1 MKNILYSILLAG
13 VGLVSCTDF
22 DDPTVEK
29 YGAGPSVSI
38 EVTAT
43 SDSAFTFTIT
53 PANGTQY
60 YSFVVAPG
68 EAPQQLNAA
77 SLLKGNYNGTAGGV
91 LKAASTASYTY
102 DMYSKGAPLCEPNT
116 TYQIYAVAAND
127 KGMTGEIATASA
139 TTTDKGIPAAK
150 EYKDDAANKAVAVTF
165 SEAVVRGEG
174 AISAKYYKEWD
185 FANPVVLAEN
195 EFTVSI
201 EDNVVTFTA
210 PETPAGAFV
219 AYSWEVGAFK
229 DSYGNDCPA
238 VNSGLNNA
246 GKLVNAC
253 VRNAQEAFVIADSN
267 VTAPQIDTSFVDW
280 TEFMGEITL
289 DFDLYRN
296 EKTVK
301 TGDLK
306 VVYTND
312 SKTTVL
318 NLTPS
323 NWIVQDNK
331 LYFELPEAPQYGDY
345 VSLQIEEGVF
355 TDVYGNPNKAYEI
368 ENAWLLSY
376 GYKRDMVV
384 GSYKLYYYSY
394 AEYSKTGQLNEVV
407 EDIAV
412 ALDPEDEDGL
422 ILSGFYGLSGQVKA
436 TFNGDYATVTLKEQA
451 LGTTQLPNGTTVI
464 VTIAGNTND
473 GTLVLDVDNSG
484 NMSCKDN
491 PGALYFAYDENEEY
505 LGLLDG
511 MIDLSFSKQADV
523 AVASLKTKQVSGQS
537 FRIYRSD
544 VKFIK

>member
-68 EAPQQLNAA
+68 ETPQQLNAA

-102 DMYSKGAPLCEPNT
+102 DMYSKGAPLCKPNT

-139 TTTDKGIPAAK
+139 TTTDEGIPAAK
-150 EYKDDAANKAVAVTF
+150 EFKDDAANKAVAVTF

-174 AISAKYYKEWD
+174 AISAKYYIEWD
-185 FANPVVLAEN
+185 LTNPVVLTE
-195 EFTVSI
+195 EDFTISI
-201 EDNVVTFTA
+201 KENVVTFTA

-219 AYSWEVGAFK
+219 AYSWEAGAFK

-238 VNSGLNNA
+238 VNSGINNA
-246 GKLVNAC
+246 GKLLNAC
-253 VRNAQEAFVIADSN
+253 VRNALEAFVIADSN

-289 DFDLYRN
+289 DFNLYRN

-318 NLTPS
+318 NLAPS
-323 NWIVQDNK
+323 KWVLQGNK

-355 TDVYGNPNKAYEI
+355 TDVYGNPNKAYEL
-368 ENAWLLSY
+368 EKSWLLSY

-384 GSYKLYYYSY
+384 GTYSVTYVDYYDKK
-394 AEYSKTGQLNEVV
+394 EYTEVIEV
-407 EDIAV
+407 KA
-412 ALDPEDEDGL
+412 DPKSENGVL
-422 ILSGFYGLSGQVKA
+422 LKGFYSNTTNEIKA
-436 TFNGDYATVTLKEQA
+436 TFNGDYGTLSIFDEQLLLEATSASLYFMNAETEGAVVLSVAANGDMSTDSMWGYYIEPDEGKAGWAKVAKSTSFVKQAASQASLNLQTKSANLSTLK
-451 LGTTQLPNGTTVI
+451 LHT
-464 VTIAGNTND
+464 
-473 GTLVLDVDNSG
+473 
-484 NMSCKDN
+484 
-491 PGALYFAYDENEEY
+491 
-505 LGLLDG
+505 
-511 MIDLSFSKQADV
+511 FSRK
-523 AVASLKTKQVSGQS
+523 
-537 FRIYRSD
+537 
-544 VKFIK
+544 